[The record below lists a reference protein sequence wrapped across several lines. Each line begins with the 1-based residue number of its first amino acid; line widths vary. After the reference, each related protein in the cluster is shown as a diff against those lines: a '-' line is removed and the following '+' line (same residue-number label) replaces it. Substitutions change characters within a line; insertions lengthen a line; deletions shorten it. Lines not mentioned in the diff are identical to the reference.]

1 MPFIDDSLF
10 SALNRGIA
18 NPLLDWLM
26 PRITNLHHIKWF
38 MALVILG
45 CLIALWKGSRQ
56 IQLAVLC
63 AIIAVSASDLLA
75 YRVIKNLV
83 PRERPCHQTVSGQM
97 EFPTTRLVR
106 GEKWPGSHSF
116 PSNHASN
123 MMALAGVAWWFT
135 RRKSRWLWFLL
146 PLIIGYSR
154 VYLGYHYPS
163 DVIGGWVIGAI
174 VPAVLILLASRIF
187 GQAVKAKEPAG
198 QFDPA
203 L

>member
-1 MPFIDDSLF
+1 M
-10 SALNRGIA
+10 A
-18 NPLLDWLM
+18 NPFLDWLM

-75 YRVIKNLV
+75 SRVIKRLIV
-83 PRERPCHQTVSGQM
+83 RERPCLQTAAGHM
-97 EFPTTRLVR
+97 EFADTRLAP
-106 GEKWPGSHSF
+106 GEHCPGSRAF

-123 MMALAGVAWWFT
+123 MMALAGVGCWFG

-163 DVIGGWVIGAI
+163 DVMGGWLIGGIIAAVVIIVVRRLFGHTVRAI
-174 VPAVLILLASRIF
+174 EPD
-187 GQAVKAKEPAG
+187 GQS
-198 QFDPA
+198 DPA
-203 L
+203 